1 MKKNFLS
8 VLLICFTLLFVSL
21 NSFSPST
28 DNANLVSD
36 ILRQTN
42 QFRKSQGLPELIID
56 QQLNA
61 LAQKHSADMARGRVS
76 FGHAGFAKRE
86 AKANREIKGLHG
98 FAENVAYGATS
109 ANEVVTLWK
118 NSPGHRRNMLGPY
131 KYIGIGTAMNSKGQ
145 IYYTEVFGG

>member
-1 MKKNFLS
+1 MKKNFLPA
-8 VLLICFTLLFVSL
+8 LIICFSLLFVSL
-21 NSFSPST
+21 NSFSPVNNT
-28 DNANLVSD
+28 NLVSD
-36 ILRQTN
+36 ILGQTN

-61 LAQKHSADMARGRVS
+61 LAQKHSTDMARGLVS
-76 FGHAGFAKRE
+76 FGHGGFGKRE
-86 AKANREIKGLHG
+86 AKAKREIKGLHD
-98 FAENVAYGATS
+98 FAENVAYGATT

-131 KYIGIGTAMNSKGQ
+131 KYIGIGTAKNSKGQ

>member
-1 MKKNFLS
+1 MKKNFLTA
-8 VLLICFTLLFVSL
+8 LIICFSLLFVSL
-21 NSFSPST
+21 NSFYPVNNT
-28 DNANLVSD
+28 NLVSD
-36 ILRQTN
+36 ILSRTN
-42 QFRKSQGLPELIID
+42 QFRKSQGLPVLILN

-61 LAQKHSADMARGRVS
+61 LAEKHSADMARGRVS
-76 FGHAGFAKRE
+76 FGHAGFGKRE

-131 KYIGIGTAMNSKGQ
+131 KYIGIGTAKNSKGQ